1 MMEER
6 FIRYCADLML
16 LPHDTIVRQ
25 RGQPLYRLEK
35 VQGRF
40 KITLCSAE
48 NALPYITLSLA
59 HPILADWS
67 NSYMPVVR
75 NIYPAQKQNYISR

>member
-25 RGQPLYRLEK
+25 RGQPLYRFKK
-35 VQGRF
+35 VQGHY
-40 KITLCSAE
+40 KIRLCSAE
-48 NALPYITLSLA
+48 NALPYIILIPA
-59 HPILADWS
+59 HPILVDCS
-67 NSYMPVVR
+67 NSYKPVR
-75 NIYPAQKQNYISR
+75 NIYLL